1 MNKDRRARIE
11 KIKEALE
18 DLRGQIED
26 LQSEERDAALQ
37 VIARPVQPAADV
49 LTACEAVLACPRD
62 WIDFERARLLRI
74 AVRREGVAA

>member
-26 LQSEERDAALQ
+26 LQSEERDAFDAMPESLQ
-37 VIARPVQPAADV
+37 QSDRGQASEAAAD
-49 LTACEAVLACPRD
+49 EAITNL
-62 WIDFERARLLRI
+62 ES
-74 AVRREGVAA
+74 AAE

>member
-1 MNKDRRARIE
+1 MLHASPDGFCRAP
-11 KIKEALE
+11 A
-18 DLRGQIED
+18 DLT
-26 LQSEERDAALQ
+26 ERDAALQ

-49 LTACEAVLACPRD
+49 LTACEAVLAFPRD